1 MLRLLMMISI
11 SFVPMSACMSV
22 QPRSTPAER
31 CTEYGYERG
40 TDSYRDCLAE
50 EVRNDRVIS
59 QQRSDARRA
68 RSQRAMANSAYCQW
82 SPYC

>member
-1 MLRLLMMISI
+1 
-11 SFVPMSACMSV
+11 MSACMSV

-50 EVRNDRVIS
+50 EVRNDQVIAS
-59 QQRSDARRA
+59 SNGSDARRA
-68 RSQRAMANSAYCQW
+68 RSQSGHGEQCLLPVE
-82 SPYC
+82 SLLLSVS